1 MGLTPAELLHHPS
14 SYSQFV
20 TGPEI
25 VAAVYEIKLP
35 QVKVNGSD
43 TGSDFR
49 KESLRLLRHPAVET
63 EFMLVLAFSW
73 AVLNCTSI
81 NITSTGDARGG
92 NGGPESSR
100 ASGLNMQADR
110 VYSHG
115 LPGGG
120 VCVQTGSAGIAERPN
135 LNPE

>member
-1 MGLTPAELLHHPS
+1 MGCLGLTPGELSCHPS

-20 TGPEI
+20 IGPDI

-43 TGSDFR
+43 TGFDFR
-49 KESLRLLRHPAVET
+49 MESLRLLHYPAVET
-63 EFMLVLAFSW
+63 EVYACISIFMGCPELHE
-73 AVLNCTSI
+73 
-81 NITSTGDARGG
+81 STGDARGG
-92 NGGPESSR
+92 NAGPESSG

-120 VCVQTGSAGIAERPN
+120 VCVQTHSAGIADRPK